1 MIWQAFTGKVIAN
14 LKKQV
19 SFEIQLTAQLL
30 SFTLKQIAAHSNCTQ
45 NNLLYENTKK
55 ISLGLVFLLLIKVE
69 LSSFKKKIFIYFNEN
84 SFRNDKKWFFFLFS
98 RFFGHIGKTTWLER
112 Y

>member
-55 ISLGLVFLLLIKVE
+55 ISLGLVFLLLIKVT
-69 LSSFKKKIFIYFNEN
+69 LTFQKKIFYLLQW
-84 SFRNDKKWFFFLFS
+84 KLF
-98 RFFGHIGKTTWLER
+98 
-112 Y
+112 